1 MLDTTNL
8 AIASFVAHALH
19 GGEIQRELQVAIS
32 KAVAS
37 SPANHSQK
45 QIALLVVLEE
55 LMKGLPPD
63 YQPTNTLAIVSTL
76 LFGTRTLA
84 AVSQVAR
91 GTLMEDA

>member
-8 AIASFVAHALH
+8 AIALLVAHALH
-19 GGEIQRELQVAIS
+19 GGEVQRELQIALAT
-32 KAVAS
+32 AVAHS
-37 SPANHSQK
+37 SANHSQK

-63 YQPTNTLAIVSTL
+63 YQPANTLAVISTL

-84 AVSQVAR
+84 AVSQIAR
-91 GTLMEDA
+91 GGMIEDA